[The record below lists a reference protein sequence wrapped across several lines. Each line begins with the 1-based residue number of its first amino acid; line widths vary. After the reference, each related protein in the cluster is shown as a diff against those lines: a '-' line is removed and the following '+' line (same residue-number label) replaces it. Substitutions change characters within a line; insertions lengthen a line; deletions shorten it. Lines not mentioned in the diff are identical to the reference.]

1 MMLGVVLMM
10 MMIIM
15 LMIFRYLEEPLAWEV
30 TNSRSVLKSRS
41 AGGNHGIESDDDV
54 PGKECSRKVKVK
66 EVKSGEADEEKE
78 EKVEG
83 ETEAVEESVPLQRRI
98 ILILFIKSRSRC

>member
-1 MMLGVVLMM
+1 MQEHKTLGREIVLTA
-10 MMIIM
+10 
-15 LMIFRYLEEPLAWEV
+15 LR
-30 TNSRSVLKSRS
+30 
-41 AGGNHGIESDDDV
+41 
-54 PGKECSRKVKVK
+54 
-66 EVKSGEADEEKE
+66 KE